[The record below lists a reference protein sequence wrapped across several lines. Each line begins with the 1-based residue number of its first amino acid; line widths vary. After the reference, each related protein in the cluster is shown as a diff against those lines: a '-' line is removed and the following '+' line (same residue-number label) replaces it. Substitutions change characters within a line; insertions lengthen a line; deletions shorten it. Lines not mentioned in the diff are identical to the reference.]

1 MNEYIKDKTNNID
14 FKFYKFRNENR
25 KIKLQHL
32 KKICMYS
39 NPSKYTS
46 LQAAE
51 KVVHFEFVYIGI
63 EYT

>member
-1 MNEYIKDKTNNID
+1 MSMYAFAFFHCVVVAVFTAPLI
-14 FKFYKFRNENR
+14 FVY
-25 KIKLQHL
+25 
-32 KKICMYS
+32 YS

-46 LQAAE
+46 LRAAE